1 MQYPITKE
9 TISKSIF
16 IVEKTSGEKVTQ
28 TISDIVE
35 LLAQHINAAY
45 KQGYSDGIRV
55 NVKGSGVE
63 L

>member
-1 MQYPITKE
+1 MTYPITKE
-9 TISKSIF
+9 TILKSIF

-45 KQGYSDGIRV
+45 IQGYSDGIRA